1 MAYAQ
6 KSVLRRERESQAVS
20 LRHAILKASGS
31 ELAFQ
36 LRRRECSEAS
46 SPDSSLRSGSAP
58 LFKKL
63 EDADTQYKER
73 LSALHQFKNKSKSAT
88 KQSSLKSDWM
98 KEQQHL
104 RAVAQSTERDT
115 LSVLEILLLHA
126 PADESLKSLLDES
139 LLLSHLRETNQKD
152 LIRQVVE
159 IRGMFKDTAKALRN
173 AAQERSSSG
182 EEVASAASAV
192 FADILVQVRAS
203 QNDVF
208 GVTCTEEAELS
219 RQVASIHRGIVGML
233 QQDRLELQNETFST
247 HIRHEQGDDS
257 EVAMAMEEWYARLAA
272 LDRAHAA
279 ELLIIK
285 EERERVNETGGGQW
299 ASEADRISFTKIYS
313 RAQSAGIPRRK
324 LLEQLALQLPHK
336 SATEIEKHEA
346 WYRSCHALGHRKKVL
361 TSEYEAAREKLVA
374 ESKVQLEAFRK
385 QRCESIE
392 AAQRLAQHENSRMQL
407 HQALEEL
414 RAARAKS
421 DALMREQKE
430 RDDMLLAEENQISAQ
445 LAKAEQDWKKRQV
458 EIYKQVRQQISNQL
472 AAEQA
477 RLQEEARINTL
488 ASIEANRGKVDAR
501 ERARLAKE
509 EEVRKREL
517 LAVEEEA
524 RRVDSL
530 MRLASQVPYYEDI
543 RNAKPKLDHVTAAAK
558 AQSYQGAD
566 PEYRGFMRS
575 TGFADVKIITD
586 ARFRLAEALRNAA
599 PHLISSAAA
608 KPIIDSFHP
617 RPHLSIHGVLSRTGG
632 VI

>member
-1 MAYAQ
+1 
-6 KSVLRRERESQAVS
+6 VS

-46 SPDSSLRSGSAP
+46 SPDSSLRSGSTP

-152 LIRQVVE
+152 LIGQVVE

-208 GVTCTEEAELS
+208 GVMCTEEAELS
-219 RQVASIHRGIVGML
+219 RQVASIHRGIVGMI
-233 QQDRLELQNETFST
+233 QQDRLELQNKTFST

-285 EERERVNETGGGQW
+285 EERDRVNETGGGQW
-299 ASEADRISFTKIYS
+299 ASEADRTSFTKIYS

-324 LLEQLALQLPHK
+324 LFEQLALHLPHK

-458 EIYKQVRQQISNQL
+458 EIYKQVRLQISNQL

-524 RRVDSL
+524 RRVDAL